1 MILFVKTPLFADA
14 WKGIMNKIKKY
25 VENAIS
31 DVDHALMN
39 HIVQSALLLLFVNSL
54 LIVNVKRVILRF
66 QRSPYAKDA
75 SINVKPVPI

>member
-1 MILFVKTPLFADA
+1 MIHFVKTPLFADV
-14 WKGIMNKIKKY
+14 WKDIMNKIKKD

-31 DVDHALMN
+31 DAANALIN
-39 HIVQSALLLLFVNSL
+39 HIVQSALVLLFVNLL

-66 QRSPYAKDA
+66 QRSPYAKNV